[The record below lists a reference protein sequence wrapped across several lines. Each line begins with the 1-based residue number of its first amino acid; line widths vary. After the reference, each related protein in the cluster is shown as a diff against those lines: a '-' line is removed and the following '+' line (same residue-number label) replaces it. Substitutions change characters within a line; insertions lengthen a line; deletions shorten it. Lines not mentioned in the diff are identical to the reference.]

1 MRNGSKTWLIGASTV
16 AILIS
21 SAAHAQSAPQP
32 AEEENGGI
40 EDIVVTAQKRDENL
54 QKTPVAVTALGGEL
68 LVQAGSTDLRAV
80 QNLTPGARFQQQ
92 GATTQVFLRGVGSNL
107 DFGNVEPVIAFNING
122 IYTPREG
129 TSQPLY
135 DLERIE
141 VLPGPQGTLYG
152 RNALGGTVNV
162 QFKRPTKE
170 AETSGMLEAGN
181 YGLIHGT
188 LVQNLPLGESF
199 AIRGAVDYHYNNG
212 YMTSGAYSKD
222 DFGAR
227 LGMLYEPNNDL
238 SVYVWGQYA
247 KRGGSPSNLVNKGTD
262 PATGAFSEN
271 AFLTPNPWD
280 DQRRGSWATGTPN
293 PPGCSFI
300 PFVFGSCLPF
310 GQAVAEKQKYNLWTF
325 GGQLDAT
332 VADGITL
339 TYIPGYFSLDSQSK
353 YWLGILP
360 ADKTDNYRM
369 MTHELRLAGE
379 SDKFNWILG
388 AYGYNQKTVG
398 DFVVAFVNVS
408 SRVLNHRVKGIA
420 FFGQG
425 TYSLSD
431 TLRLTAG
438 GRASFDKRKAN
449 GISLLDATT
458 PYTFDKS
465 FNRFDYKVGL
475 EADLSDTAMAYLTYQ
490 TGYQPGTFNE
500 IPNTPT
506 QSNLIKSPKLAS
518 IVGGVKTRFLDN
530 RLQLNLE
537 GYYYSFNDLL
547 IQAYNAQVNYNE
559 IFNAKTRSYGF
570 QLDAVFQPTDDD
582 RLSASVSYLNARIQK
597 FSKTVANGNLL
608 SQYEGFVP
616 PYAAP
621 WTINLAYHH
630 DFQMGNGYIRAAADT
645 RYEGAW
651 FADFV
656 HTPGVRQSPN
666 WKSNA
671 ALTYFSGNEKWSA
684 GLWIKNISNEAV
696 LAATAAAGL
705 PGPATAYLEQP
716 RTYGA
721 RVTFKF

>member
-1 MRNGSKTWLIGASTV
+1 MRNSFKLQVLGAS
-16 AILIS
+16 L
-21 SAAHAQSAPQP
+21 SAMMLSGVAHAQEA
-32 AEEENGGI
+32 AEENSGGI
-40 EDIVVTAQKRDENL
+40 EEIIVTAEKRDTNL
-54 QKTPVAVTALGGEL
+54 QKTPVAVTAFTGES
-68 LVQAGSTDLRAV
+68 LVQTGVTDLRAV
-80 QNLTPGARFQQQ
+80 QNITPGARFQQQ

-107 DFGNVEPVIAFNING
+107 DFGNVEPVVAFSMNG

-141 VLPGPQGTLYG
+141 ILPGPQGTLYG
-152 RNALGGTVNV
+152 RNALGGTVNI
-162 QFKRPTKE
+162 QFKRPTQE
-170 AETSGMLEAGN
+170 LETSGMIEAGN
-181 YGLIHGT
+181 YNLVHTT
-188 LVQNLPLGESF
+188 LVQNIPLSDSL
-199 AIRGAVDYHYNNG
+199 AIRAAGDFIDHKG
-212 YMTSGAYSKD
+212 YMTSGAYSKH

-227 LGMLYEPNNDL
+227 LGILYKPSSDL
-238 SVYVWGQYA
+238 SVYLWGSYA
-247 KRGGSPSNLVNKGTD
+247 KRDGSPANLVNKGTD
-262 PATGAFSEN
+262 PATGAFSED
-271 AFLTPNPWD
+271 AFLTENPWD
-280 DQRRGSWATGTPN
+280 DQRRGSWATGTPS

-310 GQAVAEKQKYNLWTF
+310 GQAVAEKQKYDLWTF
-325 GGQLDAT
+325 GGQID
-332 VADGITL
+332 VGISDGVTL

-360 ADKTDNYRM
+360 ADKTDNYRLT
-369 MTHELRLAGE
+369 THELRLAGE
-379 SDKFNWILG
+379 SDKLNWLVG
-388 AYGYNQKTVG
+388 LYGYSQKTVG
-398 DFVVAFVNVS
+398 DFVVAFVNVA
-408 SRVLNHRVKGIA
+408 SRVQHHRVKGIA
-420 FFGQG
+420 LFGQA
-425 TYSLSD
+425 TYSVSD
-431 TLRLTAG
+431 TFRVTVG
-438 GRASFDKRKAN
+438 GRGSFDKRTAN
-449 GISLLDATT
+449 GVSLQDAVT
-458 PYTFDKS
+458 PYTFEKS
-465 FNRFDYKVGL
+465 FNRFDYKIGV
-475 EADLSDTAMAYLTYQ
+475 ETDLSDTAMAYMTYQ

-500 IPNTPT
+500 VPNTPT
-506 QSNLIKSPKLAS
+506 QSNLIKSPKLSS

-537 GYYYSFNDLL
+537 GFYYKFNDLL

-570 QLDAVFQPTDDD
+570 QLDTVFQPTDDD
-582 RLSASVSYLNARIQK
+582 RLNVSVSYLNARIQK
-597 FSKTVANGNLL
+597 FSKTVANGALL

-621 WTINLAYHH
+621 WTVNIGYHH
-630 DFQMGNGYIRAAADT
+630 DFQLANGYVRAAADT

-656 HTPGVRQSPN
+656 HTPGVRQAPN

-671 ALTYFSGNEKWSA
+671 SLTYFAANEKWSA

-716 RTYGA
+716 RTWGG

>member
-1 MRNGSKTWLIGASTV
+1 MATNFKMLAVGASVIALMASGT
-16 AILIS
+16 S
-21 SAAHAQSAPQP
+21 YAQEQP
-32 AEEENGGI
+32 EEAVGI
-40 EDIVVTAQKRDENL
+40 EEIIVTAQKRDENL
-54 QKTPVAVTALGGEL
+54 QKTAVAVTMLSGESLVSGG
-68 LVQAGSTDLRAV
+68 VTDLRAV
-80 QNLTPGARFQQQ
+80 QNVTPGARFQQQ

-107 DFGNVEPVIAFNING
+107 DFGNVEPVVAFNMNG

-141 VLPGPQGTLYG
+141 ILPGPQGTLYG

-162 QFKRPTKE
+162 HFKRPTQE
-170 AETSGMLEAGN
+170 LETIGMIEAGN
-181 YGLIHGT
+181 YNMVHGT
-188 LVQNLPLGESF
+188 LVQNLPLSDTL
-199 AIRGAVDYHYNNG
+199 AVRAAVDYHYRDG
-212 YMTSGAYSKD
+212 YMTSGAYSKN

-227 LGMLYEPNNDL
+227 LGILYEPSSDISIYL
-238 SVYVWGQYA
+238 WGQYA
-247 KRGGSPSNLVNKGTD
+247 KRAGSPSNLVNKGTD
-262 PATGAFSEN
+262 PATGASGPQFQD
-271 AFLTPNPWD
+271 AFLTENPWD
-280 DQRRGSWATGTPN
+280 DQRSGSWATGVPS

-310 GQAVAEKQKYNLWTF
+310 GQPVAEKQKYNLWTF
-325 GGQLDAT
+325 GGQIDIGI
-332 VADGITL
+332 ADGITL

-360 ADKTDNYRM
+360 ADKTDNYRLT
-369 MTHELRLAGE
+369 THELRLAGD
-379 SDKFNWILG
+379 SDRLKWLIG
-388 AYGYNQKTVG
+388 AYGYSQKTVG

-420 FFGQG
+420 VFGEA
-425 TYSLSD
+425 TYSISD
-431 TLRLTAG
+431 SLRVTLG
-438 GRASFDKRKAN
+438 GRGSFDKRRAN

-465 FNRFDYKVGL
+465 FSRFDYKAGV
-475 EADLSDTAMAYLTYQ
+475 EVDLSDRAMAYLTYQ

-506 QSNLIKSPKLAS
+506 QSNLINSPKLS
-518 IVGGVKTRFLDN
+518 SVVGGVKTRFLDN

-537 GYYYSFNDLL
+537 AYYYSFNDLL

-570 QLDAVFQPTDDD
+570 QLDAVFQPTNDD
-582 RLSASVSYLNARIQK
+582 RFSLSVSYLNARIQQ
-597 FSKTVANGNLL
+597 FSKTTANGVPL

-621 WTINLAYHH
+621 WTVNVAYHH
-630 DFQMGNGYIRAAADT
+630 DFQMKNGYLRAAADA
-645 RYEGAW
+645 RYEGEW
-651 FADFV
+651 WADFV
-656 HTPGVRQSPN
+656 HTLGVRQKPN
-666 WKSNA
+666 WKANA
-671 ALTYFSGNEKWSA
+671 ALTYFSENDKWSA
-684 GLWIKNISNEAV
+684 GLWIKNITNEPV

-705 PGPATAYLEQP
+705 PGPATAYLEEP
-716 RTYGA
+716 RTFGG